1 MLARLRNILI
11 AEGSIERCLMWFFGL
26 VYFAQG
32 LSCGLLAQPFTY
44 YLKSHGM
51 AVDTVTTVFA
61 VAALPWMIKP
71 LYGLLIDFIP
81 LWGYRRK
88 TYLMMTAGLAAIGF
102 LGLIQFASPHVMIW
116 ALLVATLGI
125 AATDVVV
132 DALMVEQ
139 GLRLGRVKQFQGQQW
154 LWLNI
159 AAVMAAL
166 LGGWLSQVLDPTEAV
181 HTAAMIVIGAPAA
194 VMLASLLLVKE
205 DKVAL
210 EPARMRR
217 TAREIGTALKSKAL
231 WTVAGF
237 LAFWNLIPNFS
248 TPLYYHLTDHLRFDQ
263 YFIGQLVSIGS
274 IGAVLGALIYRRCL
288 VERFSTQHLV
298 ALSIGLNT
306 ILALGYVWLNG
317 STAVVLYLFGGVV
330 SMIALLTFFSLAASV
345 CPPQAAGFTF
355 ASLMAVHSVTTHLSA
370 MIGGHL
376 YERIFDHQL
385 TPLIILAAAVT
396 LATLLWIPFLPAE
409 SSSRDRFEAVRE
421 YVTS

>member
-1 MLARLRNILI
+1 MLARSWKVQLT
-11 AEGSIERCLMWFFGL
+11 EGSIERGLMVFFGL

-32 LSCGLLAQPFTY
+32 LLCGLLAQPFTY
-44 YLKSHGM
+44 YLKSQGM
-51 AVDTVTTVFA
+51 AANTVTVFAA

-71 LYGLLIDFIP
+71 LYGLLTDLVP

-88 TYLMMTAGLAAIGF
+88 TYLMVTAGFATIGL
-102 LGLIQFASPHVMIW
+102 LGLIQCASPDVMVW

-154 LWLNI
+154 LWLNV
-159 AAVMAAL
+159 AAIMAAL
-166 LGGWLSQVLDPTEAV
+166 LGGWLSQALDPAEAV

-194 VMLASLLLVKE
+194 VMLAALFLVKE

-210 EPARMRR
+210 DPARMRR
-217 TAREIGTALKSKAL
+217 TAWKIGTALKSRAL

-274 IGAVLGALIYRRCL
+274 IGAVLGALIYRRYL
-288 VERFSTQHLV
+288 ADRLSTQHLV
-298 ALSIGLNT
+298 ALSIALNT
-306 ILALGYVWLNG
+306 ILALGYLWLNG
-317 STAVVLYLFGGVV
+317 STAVVLYFFGGIV
-330 SMIALLTFFSLAASV
+330 SMIALLTLFSLAASV
-345 CPPQAAGFTF
+345 CPPQAAGFAF
-355 ASLMAVHSVTTHLSA
+355 ASLMAIHSVTTHLSA

-376 YERIFDHQL
+376 YESIFDHQL
-385 TPLIILAAAVT
+385 RPLIILAAAVT
-396 LATLLWIPFLPAE
+396 LAAFFWIPFLPAE
-409 SSSRDRFEAVRE
+409 SNSRGEFEAGRE

>member
-1 MLARLRNILI
+1 MLTRSWNVQL
-11 AEGSIERCLMWFFGL
+11 AEGSIQRGLMLFFGL

-32 LSCGLLAQPFTY
+32 FSCGLLAQPFTY
-44 YLKSHGM
+44 YLKSQGM
-51 AVDTVTTVFA
+51 AADTVTAFFA

-71 LYGLLIDFIP
+71 LYGLLVDLVP

-88 TYLMMTAGLAAIGF
+88 TYLMVTAGLATIGI
-102 LGLIQFASPHVMIW
+102 LGLIQFASPDVMIW
-116 ALLVATLGI
+116 ALLVATMGI

-154 LWLNI
+154 LWLNV
-159 AAVMAAL
+159 AAIMAAL
-166 LGGWLSQVLDPTEAV
+166 LGGWLSHALDPAGAV

-194 VMLASLLLVKE
+194 VMLAALFLVKE

-210 EPARMRR
+210 DPVRMRR
-217 TAREIGTALKSKAL
+217 TAWTIGTALKSRTL

-274 IGAVLGALIYRRCL
+274 IGAVLGALTYRRCL
-288 VERFSTQHLV
+288 ADRLSTQHLV
-298 ALSIGLNT
+298 ALSIALNT
-306 ILALGYVWLNG
+306 ILALGYLWLNG
-317 STAVVLYLFGGVV
+317 STAVVLYFFGGVV
-330 SMIALLTFFSLAASV
+330 SMIALLTLFSLAASV

-355 ASLMAVHSVTTHLSA
+355 ASLMAIHSVTTHLSA

-385 TPLIILAAAVT
+385 RPLIILAAVVT
-396 LATLLWIPFLPAE
+396 LAAFFWIPFLPAE
-409 SSSRDRFEAVRE
+409 SNSRGKFEAGRE

>member
-1 MLARLRNILI
+1 MQARSWNVQLA
-11 AEGSIERCLMWFFGL
+11 EVPIERGLMLFFGL

-44 YLKSHGM
+44 YLKSQGM
-51 AVDTVTTVFA
+51 AADTVTTFFA

-71 LYGLLIDFIP
+71 LYGLLIDLVP

-88 TYLMMTAGLAAIGF
+88 TYLMVTAGLATIGF
-102 LGLIQFASPHVMIW
+102 LGLNQFASPHVMVW
-116 ALLVATLGI
+116 ALIVATLGI

-159 AAVMAAL
+159 AAIIAAL
-166 LGGWLSQVLDPTEAV
+166 FGGWLSHALGPAEAV

-194 VMLASLLLVKE
+194 VMLAALLLVQE
-205 DKVAL
+205 DKVAFD
-210 EPARMRR
+210 PARMRR
-217 TAREIGTALKSKAL
+217 TTREIGTALKSRAL

-274 IGAVLGALIYRRCL
+274 IGAVLGALIYRLCL
-288 VERFSTQHLV
+288 VERLSTQHLV
-298 ALSIGLNT
+298 GLSIALSA
-306 ILALGYVWLNG
+306 ILALGYLRLNG
-317 STAVVLYLFGGVV
+317 STAVVLYFFGGVV
-330 SMIALLTFFSLAASV
+330 SMIALLTLFSLAASV

-355 ASLMAVHSVTTHLSA
+355 ALLMAIHSVTTHLSA

-376 YERIFDHQL
+376 YEGIFGHQL
-385 TPLIILAAAVT
+385 PPLIFLAAAVT
-396 LATLLWIPFLPAE
+396 LAAFFWIPFLPAE
-409 SSSRDRFEAVRE
+409 SNPRGGFEVGRE
-421 YVTS
+421 YVPS

>member
-1 MLARLRNILI
+1 ML
-11 AEGSIERCLMWFFGL
+11 FFGL

-44 YLKSHGM
+44 YLKSQGM
-51 AVDTVTTVFA
+51 AANTVTTFFA

-71 LYGLLIDFIP
+71 LYGLLIDLVP

-88 TYLMMTAGLAAIGF
+88 TYLTVTAGLAAIGL
-102 LGLIQFASPHVMIW
+102 LGLSQFASPDVMVW

-132 DALMVEQ
+132 DALMVER

-166 LGGWLSQVLDPTEAV
+166 LGGWLSYALHPAKAI
-181 HTAAMIVIGAPAA
+181 HTAAMIVIGAPVA
-194 VMLASLLLVKE
+194 VMLAALFLVKE
-205 DKVAL
+205 DKVACD
-210 EPARMRR
+210 PARMQR
-217 TAREIGTALKSKAL
+217 TAWEIGTALKSRAL

-248 TPLYYHLTDHLRFDQ
+248 TPLYYHMTDQLRFDQ

-274 IGAVLGALIYRRCL
+274 IGAVLGAVIYRRCL
-288 VERFSTQHLV
+288 VERLPTQHLV
-298 ALSIGLNT
+298 ALSITLST
-306 ILALGYVWLNG
+306 ILALGYLWLNE
-317 STAVVLYLFGGVV
+317 STAPVLYFFGGVV
-330 SMIALLTFFSLAASV
+330 SMIALLTLFSLAAWV

-355 ASLMAVHSVTTHLSA
+355 ASLMAIHSVTTHLSA

-376 YERIFDHQL
+376 YEKIFDHQL
-385 TPLIILAAAVT
+385 RPLIILAAAVT
-396 LATLLWIPFLPAE
+396 LTAFSWIPFLPAE
-409 SSSRDRFEAVRE
+409 STSRGELEAGRE
-421 YVTS
+421 YVTP

>member
-1 MLARLRNILI
+1 MQVRSWNVQL
-11 AEGSIERCLMWFFGL
+11 AEGSIERGLMLFFGL

-51 AVDTVTTVFA
+51 AADTVTTVFA

-71 LYGLLIDFIP
+71 LYGLLIDLVP

-88 TYLMMTAGLAAIGF
+88 TSLMVTAGLATIGF
-102 LGLIQFASPHVMIW
+102 LGLSQFALPHVMVW

-159 AAVMAAL
+159 AAIMAAL
-166 LGGWLSQVLDPTEAV
+166 LGGWLSQALDPTEAV

-194 VMLASLLLVKE
+194 VMLAALLLVKE
-205 DKVAL
+205 GKVAL
-210 EPARMRR
+210 DPARMRR
-217 TAREIGTALKSKAL
+217 TVWEIGTALKSRAL
-231 WTVAGF
+231 RTVAGF

-263 YFIGQLVSIGS
+263 YFIGQLASIGS
-274 IGAVLGALIYRRCL
+274 IGAVLGALIYRRYL
-288 VERFSTQHLV
+288 VERLSTRHLV
-298 ALSIGLNT
+298 ALSIALNT
-306 ILALGYVWLNG
+306 VLALGYLWLNG
-317 STAVVLYLFGGVV
+317 STAVALYFFGGVV
-330 SMIALLTFFSLAASV
+330 SMIALLTLFSLAASV

-355 ASLMAVHSVTTHLSA
+355 ASLMAIHSVTTHLSA

-376 YERIFDHQL
+376 YERVFNHQL
-385 TPLIILAAAVT
+385 TPLIFLAADVT
-396 LATLLWIPFLPAE
+396 LAAFFWIPFLPAE
-409 SSSRDRFEAVRE
+409 SSSRVGFEAGRE

>member
-1 MLARLRNILI
+1 MRVRSWNVRP
-11 AEGSIERCLMWFFGL
+11 AEGSIERGLMLFFGL
-26 VYFAQG
+26 GYFAQG

-44 YLKSHGM
+44 YLKSQGM
-51 AVDTVTTVFA
+51 AADTVTTFFA

-71 LYGLLIDFIP
+71 LYGLLTDLVP

-88 TYLMMTAGLAAIGF
+88 TYLMATAGLAAIGF
-102 LGLIQFASPHVMIW
+102 LGLIRLASPDTMIW

-125 AATDVVV
+125 ATTDVVV

-159 AAVMAAL
+159 AAFMAAL
-166 LGGWLSQVLDPTEAV
+166 LGGWLSHALDPAEAV
-181 HTAAMIVIGAPAA
+181 HTGAMIVIGAPAA
-194 VMLASLLLVKE
+194 LMLVALFLVKE
-205 DKVAL
+205 DKTAFDS
-210 EPARMRR
+210 AQMRR
-217 TAREIGTALKSKAL
+217 TAWKIGTALKSRAL

-263 YFIGQLVSIGS
+263 YFIGQLTSVGS
-274 IGAVLGALIYRRCL
+274 IGAVLGALIHRRCL
-288 VERFSTQHLV
+288 VDRLSTQRLV
-298 ALSIGLNT
+298 AFSIALNT
-306 ILALGYVWLNG
+306 ILAPGYLWLNG
-317 STAVVLYLFGGVV
+317 STVVVLYFLGGVV
-330 SMIALLTFFSLAASV
+330 SMIALLTLFSLAASV

-355 ASLMAVHSVTTHLSA
+355 ASLMAIHSVTTHLSA

-376 YERIFDHQL
+376 YERIFGHQL
-385 TPLIILAAAVT
+385 TPLIVLAAAVT
-396 LATLLWIPFLPAE
+396 PAAFFWIPFLPGE
-409 SSSRDRFEAVRE
+409 SNARGGFEAGRE